1 MIPVTP
7 YAIGFLVYAIFCYST
22 INIYSKKEGFT
33 PFLSLVMIY
42 VYYSILAG
50 YLIYVVDHQSSSGMM
65 GVIVQSLIYWV
76 ACGILMYHH
85 YNNVIK
91 PKEENLYGDRVE
103 GLIKI

>member
-1 MIPVTP
+1 MIDTLA
-7 YAIGFLVYAIFCYST
+7 YAIGFIIYAAFCYST
-22 INIYSKKEGFT
+22 ITIYSKKQGFT
-33 PFLSLVMIY
+33 PFFSLVMIY
-42 VYYSILAG
+42 IYYSILAS
-50 YLIYVVDHQSSSGMM
+50 YLIYVVDHNSSTGIF

-91 PKEENLYGDRVE
+91 PQEENLYGDRVE